1 MTALGSAVCE
11 MEKYHKG
18 ASEASEKCI
27 QVNCKRS
34 ERWVGSLDQT
44 VEPPAM
50 NRLLDLAQVDME
62 AMKI

>member
-1 MTALGSAVCE
+1 